1 MNSDW
6 AFVDIDT
13 QYDFM
18 MPDGHLYFPG
28 AEILIPN
35 LKRLTELAIRHSVP
49 LLSSADA
56 HAPDDPEFQQFPP
69 HCVAGT
75 PGQRKIAET
84 RGRKP
89 LIARDAP
96 SAWRALER
104 AEADQ
109 IILEK
114 QTLDVFSSP
123 CVEALIAKMKG
134 RRFVVY
140 GVATD
145 YCVKIAVLGLL
156 KRGNAVLLVE
166 DAVAAVAPES
176 GTAATEAMRIC
187 GAELVTTEYILNA
200 LGTLELTARA

>member
-18 MPDGHLYFPG
+18 MPDGRLYVPG
-28 AEILIPN
+28 AELRIPN
-35 LKRLTELAIRHSVP
+35 LKRLTELAIQHGVP
-49 LLSSADA
+49 LLSSLDA
-56 HAPDDPEFQQFPP
+56 HTPDDPEFQQFPA
-69 HCVAGT
+69 HCVTGT

-84 RGRKP
+84 LGRKP
-89 LIARDAP
+89 LVVSDAP
-96 SAWRALER
+96 SAWRAVER
-104 AEADQ
+104 AESDQ

-114 QTLDVFSSP
+114 QKFDIFSNP
-123 CVEALIAKMKG
+123 WVEVLIAKMKG

-145 YCVKIAVLGLL
+145 YCVKAAVLGLL
-156 KRGNAVLLVE
+156 ERGNAVLLVE

-176 GTAATEAMRIC
+176 GAAALEMMRSRGTEW
-187 GAELVTTEYILNA
+187 VTTEGILNE
-200 LGTLELTARA
+200 LGTPGLSARA

>member
-18 MPDGHLYFPG
+18 MPDGRLYVPG
-28 AEILIPN
+28 AEIRIPN
-35 LKRLTELAIRHSVP
+35 LKRLTELAVRHGVP
-49 LLSSADA
+49 LLSSVDA
-56 HAPDDPEFQQFPP
+56 HTPDDPEFEQFPP
-69 HCVAGT
+69 HCVTGT

-84 RGRKP
+84 LGRKP
-89 LIARDAP
+89 LVVSDAP
-96 SAWRALER
+96 SAWRAVER

-114 QTLDVFSSP
+114 QKFDFFSNP
-123 CVEALIAKMKG
+123 WAEALVAKMKG

-145 YCVKIAVLGLL
+145 YCVKAAVLGLL
-156 KRGNAVLLVE
+156 DRGNVVFLLE

-176 GTAATEAMRIC
+176 GAAALGAMRTC
-187 GAELVTTEYILNA
+187 GAELVTMGYILNE
-200 LGTLELTARA
+200 LGTLGLPARA